1 MSRKTIALVG
11 DYSEKVTAHRA
22 IPKALELACA
32 ASGAEL
38 AWTWVATR
46 ELRDVP
52 SDLEGFSGVWAVPA
66 TPYENTEGA
75 IEAIRWAR
83 EGSLPFLGTCGGFQH
98 AIIEI
103 ARNVAG
109 ITFADHAEVNPE
121 GVALV
126 VTPLSCSMV
135 EKTGKVHF
143 EKGSLLASAYGA
155 ETATEGYRCNYGPNP
170 AYRSQLEKAGLRFT
184 SWDDAGDI
192 RGAELNGHPFFCGV
206 LFQPERAA
214 LRGEVPPL
222 VAAFVKAVAAS

>member
-1 MSRKTIALVG
+1 MSSRTIALVG

-22 IPKALELACA
+22 IPKALELARA
-32 ASGAEL
+32 ASGEDI

-46 ELRDVP
+46 DLRDAP
-52 SDLEGFSGVWAVPA
+52 RDLEGYSALWAVPA

-75 IEAIRWAR
+75 IAAIRWAR
-83 EGSLPFLGTCGGFQH
+83 EGGRPFLGTCGGFQH

-109 ITFADHAEVNPE
+109 IANADHAEVNPE

-126 VTPLSCSMV
+126 VTPLSCSLV
-135 EKTGKVHF
+135 EKTGTVHF

-155 ETATEGYRCNYGPNP
+155 SSATEGYRCNYGPNA
-170 AYRSQLEKAGLRFT
+170 AYRPALESAGLRFT
-184 SWDDAGDI
+184 SWDDGGDL
-192 RGAELNGHPFFCGV
+192 RGAELGGHPFFCGV
-206 LFQPERAA
+206 LFQPERAG

-222 VAAFVKAVAAS
+222 VLAFVKAVAAA